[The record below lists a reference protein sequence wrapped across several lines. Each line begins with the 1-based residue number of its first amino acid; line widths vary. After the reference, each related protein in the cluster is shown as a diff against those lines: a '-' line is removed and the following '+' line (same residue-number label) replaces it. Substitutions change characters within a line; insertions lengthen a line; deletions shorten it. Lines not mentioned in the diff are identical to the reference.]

1 MRGRDALHLVHPRVA
16 QVTRDSPGARRLRLE
31 LAPKGCSRVVRH
43 GRPGG
48 PTYQVSDRHG
58 GLLAGDTDHEW
69 RPARI
74 IEWARALPDSDDSY
88 HWHEGDLVL

>member
-1 MRGRDALHLVHPRVA
+1 M
-16 QVTRDSPGARRLRLE
+16 RRLRLE
-31 LAPKGCSRVVRH
+31 LATEELQLVVRY

-48 PTYQVSDRHG
+48 PTYQVSDGRG

-69 RPARI
+69 PLARI
-74 IEWARALPDSDDSY
+74 IEWARALPDSDDCY